1 MRDIII
7 DIIIKIT
14 NYTRLKENLEIDL
27 IQNEILDSL
36 AFIELITELE
46 ETFDIEIQ
54 PTQIPSDTW
63 RSVEKI
69 VKMIE
74 EKRKN

>member
-27 IQNEILDSL
+27 IKNEILDSL

-46 ETFDIEIQ
+46 ETFDVEIQ

-69 VKMIE
+69 VKMVE
-74 EKRKN
+74 EKRKK

>member
-1 MRDIII
+1 MKDLII

-14 NYTRLKENLEIDL
+14 NYTNLKENVEIDL

-74 EKRKN
+74 NKRGN

>member
-27 IQNEILDSL
+27 IKNEILDSL

-69 VKMIE
+69 VKMVE
-74 EKRKN
+74 EKRKK

>member
-1 MRDIII
+1 MKDLII

-14 NYTRLKENLEIDL
+14 NYTNLKENIEIDL

-36 AFIELITELE
+36 AFIEIITELE

-74 EKRKN
+74 NKRGN